1 VVAAWWPGE
10 WAMDMMDTMDT
21 MDRMDAEQV
30 LLGVPFLRST

>member
-1 VVAAWWPGE
+1 MVAAWWPGE